1 VYRDQGVSIHDK
13 HIELIVRQML
23 RRVLVAEPGD
33 APFLPGERVDNQIYA
48 EVNRTLVE
56 DGKVPAEGR
65 PELMGITKASL
76 ATESWLSAASFQET
90 TRVLTEAAIEG
101 RSDQLFGLKENII
114 IGKLIPAGSGMQHYR
129 DIRLEMPDA
138 EAMPFWAMGAG
149 DESDT
154 EDLANW
160 LRDMGEG
167 GSEDPFDS
175 SIDASWL
182 GAAPTAE
189 DAFGNPI
196 QDAGAATDGAGA
208 NGSSTP
214 EPDAGA
220 AEAGA

>member
-48 EVNRTLVE
+48 EVNRELVE
-56 DGKVPAEGR
+56 EGKTAAEGR

-101 RSDQLFGLKENII
+101 RSDHLFGLKENII

-129 DIRLEMPDA
+129 NIRLEMPDA
-138 EAMPFWAMGAG
+138 EAMPFWAMGSG

-167 GSEDPFDS
+167 TSDDPFDS

-182 GAAPTAE
+182 GAAPTGE
-189 DAFGNPI
+189 DVYGNPV
-196 QDAGAATDGAGA
+196 DAPPS
-208 NGSSTP
+208 NGESGNGTG
-214 EPDAGA
+214 AGA

>member
-1 VYRDQGVSIHDK
+1 
-13 HIELIVRQML
+13 
-23 RRVLVAEPGD
+23 
-33 APFLPGERVDNQIYA
+33 
-48 EVNRTLVE
+48 
-56 DGKVPAEGR
+56 
-65 PELMGITKASL
+65 
-76 ATESWLSAASFQET
+76 
-90 TRVLTEAAIEG
+90 
-101 RSDQLFGLKENII
+101 
-114 IGKLIPAGSGMQHYR
+114 
-129 DIRLEMPDA
+129 MPDA

-189 DAFGNPI
+189 DAYGNPI
-196 QDAGAATDGAGA
+196 QGNGAGSDNA
-208 NGSSTP
+208 GTNGSTSDEP
-214 EPDAGA
+214 EAGAGA

>member
-1 VYRDQGVSIHDK
+1 
-13 HIELIVRQML
+13 
-23 RRVLVAEPGD
+23 
-33 APFLPGERVDNQIYA
+33 
-48 EVNRTLVE
+48 
-56 DGKVPAEGR
+56 
-65 PELMGITKASL
+65 
-76 ATESWLSAASFQET
+76 
-90 TRVLTEAAIEG
+90 
-101 RSDQLFGLKENII
+101 
-114 IGKLIPAGSGMQHYR
+114 MQHYR

-196 QDAGAATDGAGA
+196 QNPGTTTNGADS
-208 NGSSTP
+208 NGSSSSE
-214 EPDAGA
+214 EPGADA